1 MESYLVDQ
9 EILEQFADH
18 LLSEKYP
25 DQPVSNHANTK
36 KEIMRAFDHQVL
48 KDILGNLT
56 KEQGAEL
63 NYLLDKT
70 ENPAAFEDF
79 FTRHDI
85 DLSAILKNTM
95 VVFRNNFL
103 GGNDNGQS

>member
-18 LLSEKYP
+18 LISEKYP
-25 DQPVSNHANTK
+25 DQPVSAHANTK
-36 KEIMRAFDHQVL
+36 KEIMRGLDHQIL

-63 NYLLDKT
+63 NFLMGKSDK
-70 ENPAAFEDF
+70 EEVFESF
-79 FTRHDI
+79 FAHHNI
-85 DLSAILKNTM
+85 NLEEIIKNTM
-95 VVFRNNFL
+95 VEFKDNFL
-103 GGNDNGQS
+103 KGGENA

>member
-25 DQPVSNHANTK
+25 DQPVSTHANTK
-36 KEIMRAFDHQVL
+36 KEIMRALDHQIL

-63 NYLLDKT
+63 NHLLDKS
-70 ENPAAFEDF
+70 ENPAVFEAF
-79 FTRHDI
+79 FTRHNI
-85 DLSAILKNTM
+85 NLEEILKNTM
-95 VVFRNNFL
+95 VKFRNNFL
-103 GGNDNGQS
+103 EGVGHA